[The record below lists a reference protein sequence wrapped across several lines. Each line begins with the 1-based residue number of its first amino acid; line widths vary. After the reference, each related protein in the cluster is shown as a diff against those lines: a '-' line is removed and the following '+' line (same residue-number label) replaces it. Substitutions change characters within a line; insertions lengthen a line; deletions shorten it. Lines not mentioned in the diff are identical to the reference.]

1 MKYQLAIFDL
11 DGTLLNTLDDLA
23 DSVNYILNQFGY
35 PVRTLTEV
43 RCFVGNGIRKL
54 IERSAPAGTA
64 EEEIDVRCHTNI
76 DNLVNKLIGIAQ
88 EYYWEILTE
97 KNLYCVFV
105 ATSVI
110 IAREEWIPEIN
121 TFNGCYNLWCRIENV
136 PYDLL
141 RERLKKFGI

>member
-1 MKYQLAIFDL
+1 MTTKE
-11 DGTLLNTLDDLA
+11 
-23 DSVNYILNQFGY
+23 QFGEILKKY
-35 PVRTLTEV
+35 HFIDHENSTCKNEILGLQ
-43 RCFVGNGIRKL
+43 RCISNKFL
-54 IERSAPAGTA
+54 ERLTA

>member
-1 MKYQLAIFDL
+1 MK
-11 DGTLLNTLDDLA
+11 TKE
-23 DSVNYILNQFGY
+23 QFGEILKKY
-35 PVRTLTEV
+35 HFIDYENSTCKNEILGLQ
-43 RCFVGNGIRKL
+43 RCISNKFL
-54 IERSAPAGTA
+54 ERLTA